1 MAFKLGKEKR
11 QIRNSKNTPIFRK
24 NLKGGTLAEAN
35 MDGSIVI
42 DNSVK
47 PNSAFERRII
57 KHEKKHIEQI
67 KSGRAGY
74 TDNHVMWEGKKYER
88 KDGKIKY
95 KGKWYDE
102 GEDKHLPWE
111 IEAKKAETK

>member
-1 MAFKLGKEKR
+1 MAFKLGNEKR

-24 NLKGGTLAEAN
+24 KLKGGTLAEAN

-47 PNSAFERRII
+47 PGSAFERRII

-74 TDNHVMWEGKKYER
+74 TDKHVMWEGKKYER
-88 KDGKIKY
+88 KNGKIKY
-95 KGKWYDE
+95 KGKWYPE
-102 GEDKHLPWE
+102 GEDKNLPWE